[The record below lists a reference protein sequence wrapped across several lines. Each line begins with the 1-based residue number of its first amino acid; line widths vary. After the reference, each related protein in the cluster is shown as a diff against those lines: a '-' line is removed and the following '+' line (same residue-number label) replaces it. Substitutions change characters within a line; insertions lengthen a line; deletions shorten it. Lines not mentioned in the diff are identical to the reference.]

1 MSEIEISFADLER
14 AIANSDPQLSELLVR
29 YLDQDDPDPGAPE
42 VMSPEQL
49 DAKLAEHQAGREA
62 DSDDDDDDDIDDDYW
77 NDWPSPPDG
86 ALTFYTLRQAVAGYA
101 LRRKTATERKL
112 ARVEAFARAVAS
124 PHAPPRLR
132 LGDLLISLY
141 ERGDEPGRAALLAA
155 FTRGRLG
162 WGIWK
167 AAKAI
172 YKRAEASYDFELF
185 GALAYRFDA
194 MGSYRH
200 GEIDPG
206 TIVYLRRRAW
216 RYLRLLGQA
225 VPDVFPAVAVEVLR
239 HYPADHRQNTWV
251 AGHVFAHKN
260 LRHERSPTSF
270 SAPAKAEVCAF
281 PATWKD
287 SAAPLLRLLE
297 LSHNGQ
303 VCKFAI
309 TQLRAHHALALRAV
323 EPGWLDRLGR
333 RDVPEVQSF
342 TVALLKDNPSLH
354 QSALR
359 QAGLHQMVLGL
370 LRSRADDARAYA
382 LDYAR
387 TYGTDVPLE
396 EWISLAETAHA
407 QVKELAVAR
416 LEPVPG
422 ANLGLPNL
430 VRLLSCAAASE
441 LAMRKLR
448 DSFSA
453 RDLDAELFLRIASGD
468 KKQQQFLV
476 EFYNNA
482 NLTIPAGHW
491 KYAVEKEEVVRWA
504 LQELGKRKVEEI
516 GADWIR
522 AKLEVSDLTDTISR
536 WLDAGMLTGPH
547 LDVEWLRQLVAK
559 PRLRALALRLLSNR
573 DMVAPSRVGLR
584 WLLEQARSPE
594 EELAQFAQRFLLGNF
609 SPEDFSEGSGAGSE
623 ALWQLLVGAN
633 QPETVRLFAATY
645 LKAHHP
651 TLGPHQAEVKSLGL
665 SPRLSHGDYARTR
678 IQPLFDDPR
687 PDVRRFAVLIAKEE
701 LVRWDDPALL
711 YAMAASTQR
720 EPRQAGCEL
729 LLGMGGTADGSEP
742 GAIPAAWLDGRRLF
756 ALAESS
762 HKTTRETALT
772 LIRRAYERV
781 GGAERLGWLME
792 SAEREVRLF
801 AVRLFWDRHRP
812 RALPEGYAPK
822 KDVGLA
828 LEPTR
833 FTDLAALRQFV
844 RDVLFGLPPGR
855 MEKRDDKRDDKK
867 DDKKDDKRDDKKSA
881 SKNRSVGLPD
891 RTLSASVAKARLI
904 ETLRTLA
911 LEDAEFAG
919 AVVPVLGEFVHSQAK
934 GERHCALAALV
945 AVRAAHPDL
954 GDLGLPRPV
963 VRASAAAQGGHR
975 G

>member
-14 AIANSDPQLSELLVR
+14 AIANSDPQLPELLVR

-62 DSDDDDDDDIDDDYW
+62 DGDDDDDDDIDDDYW

-86 ALTFYTLRQAVAGYA
+86 AVTFYTLRQSVASYA
-101 LRRKTATERKL
+101 LRRKSATERKL

-141 ERGDEPGRAALLAA
+141 ERGDELGRTALLTA

-167 AAKAI
+167 AAKTL

-194 MGSYRH
+194 MGNYRH
-200 GEIDPG
+200 GEIDGG
-206 TIVYLRRRAW
+206 TVVYLRRRAW
-216 RYLRLLGQA
+216 RYLRLLGKA

-239 HYPADHRQNTWV
+239 HYSADHRQNTWV
-251 AGHVFAHKN
+251 AGHLFAHKN
-260 LRHERSPTSF
+260 MRYDRSPASF
-270 SAPAKAEVCAF
+270 SAPAKADVCAY

-297 LSHNGQ
+297 LAENGQ

-323 EPGWLDRLGR
+323 EPSWLDRLGR
-333 RDVPEVQSF
+333 REVPEVQSF

-359 QAGLHQMVLGL
+359 QAGLHEMVLGL
-370 LRSRADDARAYA
+370 LRSHADDARAYA

-387 TYGTDVPLE
+387 TYGTDVAVE

-422 ANLGLPNL
+422 KTIGLPNL
-430 VRLLSCAAASE
+430 VRLLACSAATE

-448 DSFSA
+448 ESFTA
-453 RDLDAELFLRIASGD
+453 RDLDAELFLRIATGD

-476 EFYNNA
+476 ELYNSA

-491 KYAVEKEEVVRWA
+491 KYAVEKDEVVRWA

-522 AKLEVSDLTDTISR
+522 AKLEVAELTDTISR
-536 WLDAGMLTGPH
+536 WLDAGMLSGPH

-573 DMVAPSRVGLR
+573 ELVMPSRVGLR

-609 SPEDFSEGSGAGSE
+609 SPEDFSEGAGAGSE
-623 ALWQLLVGAN
+623 ALWQLLVGAS

-665 SPRLSHGDYARTR
+665 SPRLGHGDFARAR

-687 PDVRRFAVLIAKEE
+687 PDVRRFAVTVAKEE
-701 LVRWDDPALL
+701 LVRWGEPSLL
-711 YAMAASTQR
+711 YAMASSAQR

-729 LLGMGGTADGSEP
+729 LLGMGGAADGSEP
-742 GAIPAAWLDGRRLF
+742 EAVPAAWLDGRRLF
-756 ALAESS
+756 ALAESP

-812 RALPEGYAPK
+812 RALPEGFSPAK
-822 KDVGLA
+822 EVGLA
-828 LEPTR
+828 LTATR

-867 DDKKDDKRDDKKSA
+867 DGASDAKKSA
-881 SKNRSVGLPD
+881 GKKRGGSRGLPD

-904 ETLRTLA
+904 EALRTLA

-945 AVRAAHPDL
+945 AVRAAHPGL
-954 GDLGLPRPV
+954 GDLGLPRPI
-963 VRASAAAQGGHR
+963 VRNAASAQGGHR